1 MARADPA
8 PDPAPAWHALDAAA
22 VVAALGGDAAR
33 GLDDAE
39 AEARLRRHGP
49 NAIEAA
55 RQQGRLAL
63 LLAQFTDVM
72 VLLLIGAAALSALI
86 GAIEDTVVI
95 LAIVI
100 LDAAIGFIQAA
111 RAQDAVAGLRRLAA
125 PGATVRRQGRVR
137 ALPAASLVPGD
148 LVLLEAGN
156 TVPADLRL
164 LDAPGLRI
172 GEAALTGE
180 SAPVPKQTTPVPA
193 GTILPERTCMA
204 YKGTGVFSGRAT
216 GIVTETGMATE
227 LGRIASLIEGAA
239 PDATPLQRHLAQFG
253 RQIAAAA
260 LAICGL
266 ILATGLLRGEAP
278 LPMLLTAL
286 SLAVAAIPEAMPAV
300 VTVLLAGGA
309 ARMARARAL
318 IRRLPAVETL
328 GAVTTICADKTGTLT
343 LNQMRMT
350 SAWRPGDPDATALL
364 RALVL
369 CNDATADAAG
379 EPQGDPTETAFWH
392 AASAAGLDPAS
403 EHARTPRSAEL
414 PFTAER
420 RRMTTLHREDGALVS
435 YTKGAPEAVIPLC
448 TEMAGPAG
456 AAPADHAALLR
467 AAAAMAADGLRVIAV
482 ARRRHKPGTAD
493 VPEAEMENGLEC
505 LGLAGLMDPPR
516 PEAAA
521 AVATCIAAGIRPVM
535 ITGDHPLT
543 AIAVARSIGILD
555 DAADTTAAVMTG
567 AALQALDEPD
577 LRRRVREVAVFARV
591 DPAQKIRIVTAL
603 QACGEVVAMTGDGV
617 NDAPALAQA
626 DIGVAMGRGGTDV
639 AREAASLVL
648 LDDDFA
654 TIVAAVREGRRI
666 YDNIRKFVRFIVAC
680 NTAEILTIFLAPF
693 FGLPMPLRPI
703 QILWINLVTD
713 GLPGLAL
720 ATEPAAPDIMTRPP
734 RPPRVRLLA
743 GGMAVEVLWSGL
755 LMAAITLL
763 TEAAARSMQD
773 AHWQTMVFA
782 VLTFV
787 QLWQLMAVRAAHAP
801 PFHADLGA
809 NPPLLGAALL
819 TVALQLAV
827 IYTPGINHAFGA
839 APLRPG
845 ELAVTI
851 AASSVIFIALETVKW
866 AHRTLTGRPGI
877 ASRVPRI

>member
-1 MARADPA
+1 
-8 PDPAPAWHALDAAA
+8 LDA
-22 VVAALGGDAAR
+22 VV
-33 GLDDAE
+33 
-39 AEARLRRHGP
+39 
-49 NAIEAA
+49 
-55 RQQGRLAL
+55 
-63 LLAQFTDVM
+63 
-72 VLLLIGAAALSALI
+72 
-86 GAIEDTVVI
+86 
-95 LAIVI
+95 
-100 LDAAIGFIQAA
+100 GFIQAA

-125 PGATVRRQGRVR
+125 PVATVRRQGRTV
-137 ALPAASLVPGD
+137 ALPASSLVPGD

-164 LDAPGLRI
+164 LEAPGLHT

-180 SAPVPKQTTPVPA
+180 SGPVLKQVAPIAAATTLA
-193 GTILPERTCMA
+193 ERSCMA
-204 YKGTGVFSGRAT
+204 YKGTSVLGGRAS
-216 GIVTETGMATE
+216 GIVTATGMGTE
-227 LGRIASLIEGAA
+227 LGRIATLIGDAA
-239 PDATPLQRHLAQFG
+239 PGPTTLQRHLAQLG

-260 LAICGL
+260 LAVCFL
-266 ILATGLLRGEAP
+266 ILVTGLLRGEAP

-286 SLAVAAIPEAMPAV
+286 SLAVAAIPEALPAI

-309 ARMARARAL
+309 ARMARAQAL

-343 LNQMRMT
+343 LNRMRMT
-350 SAWRPGDPDATALL
+350 QAWRPPGDPDATALL

-379 EPQGDPTETAFWH
+379 TKQGDPTETAFLD
-392 AASAAGLDPAS
+392 AAGAAGLDPAA
-403 EHARTPRSAEL
+403 ERARHARCAEL
-414 PFTAER
+414 PFTAAR

-448 TEMAGPAG
+448 TEMTGPAG
-456 AAPADHAALLR
+456 AMPADHASLMR
-467 AAAAMAADGLRVIAV
+467 AAAAMAADGMRVLAV
-482 ARRRHKPGTAD
+482 ARKRHKPGEA
-493 VPEAEMENGLEC
+493 VAEAEMEGGLEC
-505 LGLAGLMDPPR
+505 LGLAGLIDPPR

-521 AVATCIAAGIRPVM
+521 SVATCIAAGIRPVM

-543 AIAVARSIGILD
+543 AAAIARSIGILD
-555 DAADTTAAVMTG
+555 AAAGETAVMTG
-567 AALQALDEPD
+567 AALQALDEGD

-603 QACGEVVAMTGDGV
+603 QDTGEVVAMTGDGV

-626 DIGVAMGRGGTDV
+626 DIGVAMGRSGTDV

-648 LDDDFA
+648 LDDNFA
-654 TIVAAVREGRRI
+654 TIVTAVREGRRI

-680 NTAEILTIFLAPF
+680 NAAEILTIFLAPF

-720 ATEPAAPDIMTRPP
+720 TAEPAAPGIMARPP
-734 RPPRVRLLA
+734 LPPRQRILA
-743 GGMAVEVLWSGL
+743 GFMAIEVLWSAL

-763 TEAAARSMQD
+763 TEAVARRMQD
-773 AHWQTMVFA
+773 AHRQTMVFV

-787 QLWQLMAVRAAHAP
+787 QLWQLMAVRAAHAR

-809 NPPLLGAALL
+809 NPPLLGTVLL
-819 TVALQLAV
+819 TVALQIAV
-827 IYTPGINHAFGA
+827 IYTPGINRAFGA
-839 APLRPG
+839 SPLSPG

-851 AASSVIFIALETVKW
+851 AASSVIFIALELVKW
-866 AHRTLTGRPGI
+866 ARRTIRRAT
-877 ASRVPRI
+877 S

>member
-1 MARADPA
+1 MARADPTT
-8 PDPAPAWHALDAAA
+8 PPPAWHARDAAA
-22 VVAALGGDAAR
+22 VIAALGGDAAR

-39 AEARLRRHGP
+39 AAARLRRHGP

-55 RQQGRLAL
+55 KPQSRLAL

-86 GAIEDTVVI
+86 GALEDTAVI

-100 LDAAIGFIQAA
+100 LDAVVGFIQAA

-125 PGATVRRQGRVR
+125 PVATVRRQGRTIT
-137 ALPAASLVPGD
+137 LPAASLVPGD

-164 LDAPGLRI
+164 LEAPGLHT

-180 SAPVPKQTTPVPA
+180 SAPVLKQVAPIAA
-193 GTILPERTCMA
+193 GTTLPERSCMA
-204 YKGTGVFSGRAT
+204 YKGTSVLGGRAT
-216 GIVTETGMATE
+216 GIVTATGMGTE
-227 LGRIASLIEGAA
+227 LGRIATLIGGAA
-239 PDATPLQRHLAQFG
+239 PGPTPLQRQLARFG

-260 LAICGL
+260 LAVCVL

-286 SLAVAAIPEAMPAV
+286 SLAVAAIPEALPAI

-309 ARMARARAL
+309 ARMARAQAL

-343 LNQMRMT
+343 LNRMRMT
-350 SAWRPGDPDATALL
+350 RAWRPPGDADATALL

-379 EPQGDPTETAFWH
+379 TKQGDPTETAFLD
-392 AASAAGLDPAS
+392 AASAAGLDPAA
-403 EHARTPRSAEL
+403 ERARHARCAEL
-414 PFTAER
+414 PFTAAR
-420 RRMTTLHREDGALVS
+420 RRMTTLHRDEDGALVS

-448 TEMAGPAG
+448 TEMTGPAG
-456 AAPADHAALLR
+456 AVPADPASLMR
-467 AAAAMAADGLRVIAV
+467 AAAAMAADGMRVLAV
-482 ARRRHKPGTAD
+482 ARRRHKPGTA
-493 VPEAEMENGLEC
+493 VAMAASEMEGGLEC
-505 LGLAGLMDPPR
+505 LGLAGLIDPPR

-521 AVATCIAAGIRPVM
+521 SVATCIAAGIRPVM

-543 AIAVARSIGILD
+543 AAAIARSIGILD
-555 DAADTTAAVMTG
+555 AAAGETAVMTG
-567 AALQALDEPD
+567 AALQALDEGE

-603 QACGEVVAMTGDGV
+603 QDNGEVVAMTGDGV

-648 LDDDFA
+648 LDDNFA

-666 YDNIRKFVRFIVAC
+666 YDNIRKFVRFVIAC
-680 NTAEILTIFLAPF
+680 NAAEILTIFLAPF

-720 ATEPAAPDIMTRPP
+720 TTEPAAPDIMARPP
-734 RPPRVRLLA
+734 LPPRQRLLA
-743 GGMAVEVLWSGL
+743 GFMAIEVLWSAL

-763 TEAAARSMQD
+763 TEAVARRMQD

-787 QLWQLMAVRAAHAP
+787 QLWQLMAVRAAHAR

-809 NPPLLGAALL
+809 NPPLLGTVLL
-819 TVALQLAV
+819 TVALQIAV
-827 IYTPGINHAFGA
+827 IYTPGINRAFGA
-839 APLRPG
+839 SPLSPG

-851 AASSVIFIALETVKW
+851 AASSVIYIALELAKW
-866 AHRTLTGRPGI
+866 ARRTTGRTTP
-877 ASRVPRI
+877 